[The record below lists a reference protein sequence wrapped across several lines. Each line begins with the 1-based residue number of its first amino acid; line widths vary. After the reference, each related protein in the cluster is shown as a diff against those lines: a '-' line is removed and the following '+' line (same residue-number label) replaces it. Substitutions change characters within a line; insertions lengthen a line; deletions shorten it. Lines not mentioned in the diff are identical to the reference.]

1 MIIKLRCK
9 LNTILEAIKMV
20 FIAYR
25 KQSLLYTVY
34 KYSADLDIS
43 KNHTIRLSMNSHLE
57 MNIKTQVENNRRCC
71 IKIFLV
77 ILVESSFC

>member
-1 MIIKLRCK
+1 MWELIIMIIKLRCK

-34 KYSADLDIS
+34 KYSADLDIR
-43 KNHTIRLSMNSHLE
+43 KNHTIRLSMDKSPGNGYE
-57 MNIKTQVENNRRCC
+57 DTGK
-71 IKIFLV
+71 K
-77 ILVESSFC
+77 